1 MSDNDIGYYT
11 LPVILSFDGVDKQ
24 VNSTLGKAFGTA
36 GSKAGRDFSKG
47 AGDGLKAL
55 QRDVD
60 TASKSYEKLND
71 RAKDA
76 LGKVRVEEE
85 KLAKARQAGKA
96 DQIVAAE
103 ERLAKARRDSLRIS
117 KEAGAAHS
125 SLLDKQ
131 KLLSS
136 GAGDLGG
143 KLTSL
148 SGITARLGPAVAGLG
163 AAAAGAAAGGIALL
177 GAGAVVATRQL
188 YELGA
193 QWDDISDTLRIKTGA
208 TGGALDALTESVQNI
223 GRAVPLAYGQ
233 IGDVAAEV
241 TRNLHL
247 TGPAL
252 EAVTGAVANLGR
264 LTGEQVDV
272 RELGKA
278 FRGFGVDAKDQ
289 VPALDSLFRASQ
301 QSGIGVNELISN
313 VVKGGP
319 QLRQLGLGF
328 GESAAL
334 AAQFEQ
340 AGLDG
345 TKMMAGLAKGLAG
358 MADKGMSGREAFTGL
373 VDRIRELHAA
383 GKDAVALDMANKLF
397 GAKGGGQFF
406 EAIKNGSLDL
416 DSLALSMTGTGETI
430 ASAAAGTADWS
441 ERWQLLKNEA
451 SDALKPLGDTVFN
464 FVNEKLG
471 ALADWVSEHH
481 NEIIDA
487 FVMIGEVF
495 ITVGQDV
502 VKSTGQMLE
511 ALGQL
516 VGGIGN
522 VVGSIYKLRAWSVIG
537 DDKLKAD
544 LNAQAEAA
552 FGWGEGLQE
561 AGRKMVDFAGMGDD
575 LKNDL
580 RNLAQQS
587 KDSTGETKL
596 FGDAITGAGDAA
608 GSAVGQVGSLYDAMN
623 KPLFGKGG
631 FAGQFNAALGDMP
644 LFGNAG
650 SGPGGSGGGWWSGLG
665 GAGGGTA
672 GLPASFT
679 GDVSSL
685 PAGLASAKGLTP
697 NAEKLNRLVSANFPR
712 VSSIGGWRPPDGYNE
727 HSSGEALDVMVPNGD
742 MAYGDQI
749 NQWMLA
755 NASSLG
761 LQYTLWRQR
770 QWNPDG
776 TSSAMEDRGSPTQN
790 HMDHVHARVSPG
802 GTGGDHFAG
811 TSAPSSSGG
820 GSSMSGL
827 GTTPASTSPINLGA
841 NTTDNRLVNAFGAGF
856 KPGIGTPGVNE
867 FGEPGYYQTDP
878 RDLAQAQRRV
888 EDTQQA
894 IADADQRLL
903 DAKQKRAE
911 LEEDILTT
919 AEDRAK
925 ADRDIAAAERAANR
939 ARQDAAWA
947 AEDAAE
953 TAKGKFTAAK
963 KDTKQKQNN
972 GGRGNSSL
980 GELGSIA
987 GAFLKETFGFDGSF
1001 FPDLAEL
1008 APVQMAGTLLNAFAG
1023 PMQGAVDGALG
1034 IQQPGWNPEM
1044 GDPAAPSNAPF
1055 GIPNVAAPPM
1065 PPDGQHAGSGMQPGL
1080 GGGQTV
1086 IIDQSINGG
1095 QFGWGHDDIEK
1106 QRKQNLNRAIPRI
1119 PVGQ

>member
-1 MSDNDIGYYT
+1 MPDNDIGYYT

-36 GSKAGRDFSKG
+36 GSKAGKDFSKG

-55 QRDVD
+55 QREVD
-60 TASKSYEKLND
+60 AASKSYEKLND

-85 KLAKARQAGKA
+85 KLAKARQSGKA
-96 DQIVAAE
+96 DMIVAAE
-103 ERLAKARRDSLRIS
+103 ERLAKARRDSTRVS

-125 SLLDKQ
+125 ALLDKQ
-131 KLLSS
+131 RLLGS
-136 GAGDLGG
+136 GAGDLSG
-143 KLTSL
+143 KLGGL
-148 SGITARLGPAVAGLG
+148 SGVAARLGPVVASLG
-163 AAAAGAAAGGIALL
+163 VAAAGAAAGGIALL

-188 YELGA
+188 YELGS
-193 QWDDISDTLRIKTGA
+193 QWDDISDNLRIKTGA
-208 TGGALDALTESVQNI
+208 TGGALDALTESVQRI
-223 GRAVPLAYGQ
+223 GRTVPVAYGQ

-264 LTGEQVDV
+264 LTGEQVNV

-289 VPALDSLFRASQ
+289 VPALDSLYRASQ
-301 QSGIGVNELISN
+301 QSGIGVNELIAN

-358 MADKGMSGREAFTGL
+358 MADKGMSGREAFTSL
-373 VDRIRELHAA
+373 VDRIRELHTA

-416 DSLALSMTGTGETI
+416 DSLASSMTGAGETI
-430 ASAAAGTADWS
+430 AQAAEGTADWS

-451 SDALKPLGDTVFN
+451 LDALKPLGDTVFN

-471 ALADWVSEHH
+471 ALADWVSSHH

-487 FVMIGEVF
+487 FVTIGEVF
-495 ITVGQDV
+495 ITVGQDML
-502 VKSTGQMLE
+502 KSTGQTLE

-522 VVGSIYKLRAWSVIG
+522 VVGSIYKLRAWSVVG
-537 DDKLKAD
+537 DDKLQAD

-552 FGWGEGLQE
+552 FGWGEGLQT
-561 AGRKMVDFAGMGDD
+561 AGQKMVDFAGKGDD
-575 LKNDL
+575 LKAGLRDL
-580 RNLAQQS
+580 AAQA
-587 KDSTGETKL
+587 KDSDGETRQ
-596 FGDAITGAGDAA
+596 FGDTAGAAGDQADTAAGRVRALYDEMDRKLSFGGAGF
-608 GSAVGQVGSLYDAMN
+608 V
-623 KPLFGKGG
+623 GG
-631 FAGQFNAALGDMP
+631 FNDALNSMP
-644 LFGNAG
+644 LFGGAG
-650 SGPGGSGGGWWSGLG
+650 SGTGGSGGGWWSNLPI
-665 GAGGGTA
+665 GAGGA
-672 GLPASFT
+672 AQSAIPGLPGNAA
-679 GDVSSL
+679 SL
-685 PAGLASAKGLTP
+685 PAGLAPSKGLTP
-697 NAEKLNRLVSANFPR
+697 NAEKLNRLVSASFPK
-712 VSSIGGWRPPDGYNE
+712 VQSIGGWRPPDGFNE

-749 NQWMLA
+749 NQWMLQ

-761 LQYTLWRQR
+761 IQYTLWRQR

-776 TSSAMEDRGSPTQN
+776 TSSPMEDRGSPTQN
-790 HMDHVHARVSPG
+790 HMDHVHARVFPG
-802 GTGGDHFAG
+802 ASGGGDHFAG
-811 TSAPSSSGG
+811 TSAPSSST
-820 GSSMSGL
+820 GSSLSSL
-827 GTTPASTSPINLGA
+827 GATTSTSPINLGA
-841 NTTDNRLVNAFGAGF
+841 NTSGPLLAGAL
-856 KPGIGTPGVNE
+856 PGSVTPGFDEEGN
-867 FGEPGYYQTDP
+867 PGVYKVDP

-888 EDTQQA
+888 EDSQQA
-894 IADADQRLL
+894 IIDADQRIA
-903 DAKQKRAE
+903 DAKTKRAE

-925 ADRDIAAAERAANR
+925 ADRDIAQAERAAQR
-939 ARQDAAWA
+939 ARQDAQWA
-947 AEDAAE
+947 QEDAAK

-963 KDTKQKQNN
+963 QADQKKKS
-972 GGRGNSSL
+972 GRGGNSSL

-1023 PMQGAVDGALG
+1023 PLQGAVDGALG

-1044 GDPAAPSNAPF
+1044 GDPAATSNAPF
-1055 GIPNVAAPPM
+1055 GIPNVAAPM
-1065 PPDGQHAGSGMQPGL
+1065 PADGQHNGSGMAPGP
-1080 GGGQTV
+1080 GAGQTV
-1086 IIDQSINGG
+1086 VIDQSINGG